1 MTPGRSAWEITGA
14 FLTYKDKT
22 PIIVCRAPSSLWG
35 LLWGC
40 SLHFLVV
47 FSEMLGN
54 ADENL
59 PKFGPRNNSAKLATV
74 SKLAQCM
81 AARSSLPKWLALMK
95 LPSC

>member
-1 MTPGRSAWEITGA
+1 MGNYGCIPN
-14 FLTYKDKT
+14 LKDKT

-59 PKFGPRNNSAKLATV
+59 PKFGPRNNSPKLATV
-74 SKLAQCM
+74 GKLAQRM
-81 AARSSLPKWLALMK
+81 ATRSSLPKWLALIK